1 MSASAGHD
9 SATTPGQHS
18 FSPLVCACFTLNY
31 IIGGGFLSLPWAFY
45 EGGLLLSSLTMV
57 MICTIANLGCDYLL
71 SAMARA
77 NLLLMHASSES
88 SHTTSKAASSI
99 EMTAIERHALLKENE
114 TLEYLESLPHDI
126 ASKNTRLFK
135 RSISSEIAAAA
146 ASTKMMPIEIE
157 GPKVRNSD
165 GFRDHDL
172 ANETEE
178 PTPLLMVGETKI
190 DLPELFHF
198 ALAEALPN
206 FRASGESGEDAQ
218 AHDVY
223 AYCVGLFGLIVVPM
237 SLLELNEQ
245 VAVQLFLSG
254 CRFLMIF
261 LMVATPLI
269 AWWCQEEDDAVEQA
283 HFGSQTD
290 APLGAP
296 WIRISGVHQMMPIA
310 VFAVVF
316 HYAIPGLA
324 DEMSQ
329 KSQLTLI
336 FRHVFV
342 LCGIFYIG
350 IGVVGAWYFGPTALP
365 SGNLNWSHYHA
376 GTGHLE
382 DGEWIHVAWWAKS
395 ISFYVLIFPA
405 LDVISAFPLSAFCL
419 GNSLMSAAYG
429 DSIHEVEHVRGV
441 VMSFRALASVPPI
454 IGSIFIRNLGTI
466 SSFAGL
472 IGLII
477 AFIVP
482 AVLYLASERKCK
494 AAGLP
499 YKTCYQHWG
508 SSPYV
513 AMSMVVWGTIAT

>member
-1 MSASAGHD
+1 
-9 SATTPGQHS
+9 
-18 FSPLVCACFTLNY
+18 
-31 IIGGGFLSLPWAFY
+31 
-45 EGGLLLSSLTMV
+45 
-57 MICTIANLGCDYLL
+57 
-71 SAMARA
+71 
-77 NLLLMHASSES
+77 
-88 SHTTSKAASSI
+88 
-99 EMTAIERHALLKENE
+99 MTAIERQALLKENE
-114 TLEYLESLPHDI
+114 RKESLESLPYNH
-126 ASKNTRLFK
+126 ASLKHQKHTRLFK
-135 RSISSEIAAAA
+135 RSTS
-146 ASTKMMPIEIE
+146 PDVE
-157 GPKVRNSD
+157 GFEVSNSD

-172 ANETEE
+172 ANETDE
-178 PTPLLMVGETKI
+178 PAPLLMVGETKI
-190 DLPELFHF
+190 DLPELFHLYF
-198 ALAEALPN
+198 GPIGFRLYLVSISLYLYGGLWAYSSIFGSALAEALPN
-206 FRASGESGEDAQ
+206 FGTLKSDEDAQ

-269 AWWCQEEDDAVEQA
+269 AWWYQEEDDTVEQA
-283 HFGSQTD
+283 HFGSLTE
-290 APLGAP
+290 APFGAP

-395 ISFYVLIFPA
+395 VSFYVLIFPA

-429 DSIHEVEHVRGV
+429 DSIHEVEVR
-441 VMSFRALASVPPI
+441 SACNFLTKTKRI
-454 IGSIFIRNLGTI
+454 CDF
-466 SSFAGL
+466 
-472 IGLII
+472 
-477 AFIVP
+477 
-482 AVLYLASERKCK
+482 KCK
-494 AAGLP
+494 QL
-499 YKTCYQHWG
+499 T
-508 SSPYV
+508 SRIL
-513 AMSMVVWGTIAT
+513 TN